1 MFGYCTGAM
10 GAGAWIVMVA
20 LWGAV
25 LALAVWAVTRFFPSA
40 TRGDRHDEAVELLE
54 RRLAAGEIDPQ
65 TFRQTRDELSGASR
79 R

>member
-10 GAGAWIVMVA
+10 GAGAWIMMVA

-40 TRGDRHDEAVELLE
+40 AHGDRHAEAVEMLE
-54 RRLAAGEIDPQ
+54 RRLAAGEIDTE
-65 TFRQTRDELSGASR
+65 TFRQTRDELAGTGR